1 MASEAALGAVVAEGP
16 YFDELAV
23 GQVFRSAPGVT
34 LTSGLA
40 DAHRAIVGGRLALA
54 LDAALCADVTH
65 TASAI
70 PPFAP
75 PNVVWDV
82 AIGQSTVVTHHVK
95 ANLFYRGLVF
105 RRTPRIGDTLRTTT
119 EVVALRQNKSRPGRR
134 PTGLAVLRI
143 TTVDQHGR
151 GVLDFWRCAMLPL
164 RDADL
169 ATGHADDTGIVGTQ
183 PTPAE
188 LAAVVDGWD
197 LKPFAELVAGPRF
210 TDLAV
215 GQTWRVGGGDVVSS
229 APELARLTLNVA
241 QVHHDGAAAGGRRL
255 VYGGHTIGI
264 AFAQVTRALPSLVTV
279 AGWEGCDHTGPVH
292 EGDTLR
298 GEVTVEGLTPLV
310 TGGGLA
316 RLRCLV
322 RADAEAPNVGAP
334 NVETPDTETPGIE
347 ALGAPARD
355 VLDWRF
361 FAVFP

>member
-1 MASEAALGAVVAEGP
+1 MTTGAALGTLVAEGP
-16 YFDELAV
+16 YFDELTV

-54 LDAALCADVTH
+54 LDAALCADVTG
-65 TASAI
+65 TAAAV
-70 PPFAP
+70 PPLVP

-105 RRTPRIGDTLRTTT
+105 RRTPRIGDTLRTAT

-164 RDADL
+164 RDPDRV
-169 ATGHADDTGIVGTQ
+169 TGHCDDTDTVGAQ
-183 PTPAE
+183 PTSAE
-188 LAAVVDGWD
+188 LAAVVNGWD
-197 LKPFAELVAGPRF
+197 LGPFAGQVAGPRF
-210 TDLAV
+210 ADLAV
-215 GQTWRVGGGDVVSS
+215 GQGWRIGGGDVVSS

-241 QVHHDGAAAGGRRL
+241 QVHHDSAAAGGRRL

-298 GEVTVEGLTPLV
+298 GEVTVEAVTPLAA
-310 TGGGLA
+310 GGGLA

-322 RADAEAPNVGAP
+322 RADAD
-334 NVETPDTETPGIE
+334 TP
-347 ALGAPARD
+347 GAPARD

>member
-1 MASEAALGAVVAEGP
+1 MTGETAGAVTVAAVAEGP
-16 YFDELAV
+16 YFDELTV

-34 LTSGLA
+34 LTSGLV
-40 DAHRAIVGGRLALA
+40 DAHRAIVGGRLVVA
-54 LDAALCADVTH
+54 LDAALCADVVGSGTDVGSGTGMGAAGA
-65 TASAI
+65 TAGA
-70 PPFAP
+70 PLAP

-119 EVVALRQNKSRPGRR
+119 EVVALRQNKARPGRR
-134 PTGLAVLRI
+134 QTGLAVLRI

-164 RDADL
+164 RDPDR
-169 ATGHADDTGIVGTQ
+169 ATGHANDTETVGTQ
-183 PTPAE
+183 PTAAE
-188 LAAVVDGWD
+188 LAAVVDGWN
-197 LKPFAELVAGPRF
+197 LAPLAELAAGPRF
-210 TDLAV
+210 ADLAV
-215 GQTWRVGGGDVVSS
+215 GQAWQVGGGDVVSS

-241 QVHHDGAAAGGRRL
+241 QVHHDSVAAGGRRL

-292 EGDTLR
+292 EGDTLHS
-298 GEVTVEGLTPLV
+298 EVSVEELTPLV
-310 TGGGLA
+310 SGGGVA

-322 RADAEAPNVGAP
+322 RADAES
-334 NVETPDTETPGIE
+334 PD
-347 ALGAPARD
+347 APARD